1 MPNGIF
7 FNEVSLLKKNNIGIC
22 LFIFVSDIIPP
33 CPEWLRE
40 KIKSE
45 NVKVVGIGGDTCLF
59 RYIYLMKDKY
69 YFTEEVLIKSYLKVK
84 IVISPSTTFQKLP
97 IQVLDI
103 TADEALAYSFA
114 GLLPC
119 RYFLGEME
127 F

>member
-7 FNEVSLLKKNNIGIC
+7 FNEVSLLKKNNIGKC

-97 IQVLDI
+97 IHASLGH
-103 TADEALAYSFA
+103 YS
-114 GLLPC
+114 
-119 RYFLGEME
+119 
-127 F
+127 